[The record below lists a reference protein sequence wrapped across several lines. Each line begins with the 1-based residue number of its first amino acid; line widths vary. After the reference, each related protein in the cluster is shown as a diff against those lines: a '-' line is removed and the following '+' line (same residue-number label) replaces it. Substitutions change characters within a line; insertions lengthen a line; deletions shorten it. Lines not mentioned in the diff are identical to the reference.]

1 MFAGIHQITY
11 RDREAELYRAA
22 ARNRQVRLALQGAR
36 DQDGERDA
44 QRREVETDEDPV
56 RRRWN
61 LRRTRNAS
69 VAGTC

>member
-22 ARNRQVRLALQGAR
+22 ARNRQVRLARQSER
-36 DQDGERDA
+36 DQDSERDER
-44 QRREVETDEDPV
+44 RREAEPDEGPV